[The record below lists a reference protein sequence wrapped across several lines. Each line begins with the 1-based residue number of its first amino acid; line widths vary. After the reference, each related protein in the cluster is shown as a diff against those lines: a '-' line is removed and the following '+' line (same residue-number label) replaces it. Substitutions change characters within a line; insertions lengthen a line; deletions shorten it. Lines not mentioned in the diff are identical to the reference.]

1 MTCDRTR
8 ESRAK
13 VSHAGGNV
21 SHFTKAKTKL
31 TDARLIQQA
40 LARLDYEVLEGTSVA
55 GWRGK
60 TTKAEFKVK
69 SKGNSN
75 HEIGF
80 LSTSTGYDL
89 TSDWSLNGT
98 NKEIFLREL
107 SMAYGR
113 EAAVESLESQG
124 FRIEEEHS
132 SPSTIRIVFR
142 R

>member
-1 MTCDRTR
+1 M
-8 ESRAK
+8 
-13 VSHAGGNV
+13 
-21 SHFTKAKTKL
+21 SHFTRAKTKL
-31 TDARLIQQA
+31 TDARLIQKA
-40 LARLDYEVLEGTSVA
+40 LARLDYEVSEGTPVA

-60 TTKAEFKVK
+60 TAKAEFKIK

-75 HEIGF
+75 YEIGF
-80 LSTSTGYDL
+80 LSTSAGYVV
-89 TSDWSLNGT
+89 TSDWSMNGT

-132 SPSTIRIVFR
+132 SHSTIRIVFR